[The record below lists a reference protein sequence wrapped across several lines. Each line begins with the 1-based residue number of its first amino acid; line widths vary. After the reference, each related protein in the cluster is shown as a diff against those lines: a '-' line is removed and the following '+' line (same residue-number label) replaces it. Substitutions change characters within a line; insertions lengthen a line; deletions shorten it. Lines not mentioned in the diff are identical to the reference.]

1 MREMLSAIDA
11 SDCVRVLPLL
21 NGNVLN
27 LQDRLLIMGIL
38 NVTPDSFSDGGKW
51 NSLESAISHAKQMVA
66 EGADVIDIGG
76 ESTLPGAAAVS
87 QREEME
93 RVIPVIRALR

>member
-1 MREMLSAIDA
+1 MLSAIDA

-51 NSLESAISHAKQMVA
+51 NSLESAISHAKQMIA

-76 ESTLPGAAAVS
+76 ESTRPGAAAVS